1 VRGEGSQDEESGRYD
16 DERGVEPQPLHFHHQ
31 GAVIDDSR
39 ILVILIFLGGYILLL
54 KTTHSLPYFL
64 LFFR

>member
-1 VRGEGSQDEESGRYD
+1 
-16 DERGVEPQPLHFHHQ
+16 
-31 GAVIDDSR
+31 VIDDSR